1 MMMCQAILT
10 GALRHVEKR
19 RLQMTQHDHID
30 VELTAIIAGDGEPFS
45 STQRVERTNAYVLDK
60 DPTAAFLHAKH
71 NKLPLDF
78 NAQSAISGQESGMR

>member
-10 GALRHVEKR
+10 GALRHVAKR

-45 STQRVERTNAYVLDK
+45 STPKVERTHAYVLDK
-60 DPTAAFLHAKH
+60 DPTAAFLHVK
-71 NKLPLDF
+71 
-78 NAQSAISGQESGMR
+78 Q